1 MSLDTMRSNAP
12 QVWTE
17 AEREPSAFGVRV
29 IEAGRM
35 VLARVIGPLDAEGI
49 NEFLERVRPY
59 SNASRRVVVDLR
71 RADFVD
77 SAGIRG
83 LLQLHTKLEAQKGQ
97 MRLVVRP
104 ASRVERTLQLLQLQ
118 NHFHIYGT
126 VLAAWVRRPEAT
138 TEAPA
143 REA

>member
-1 MSLDTMRSNAP
+1 MSLDTMRSGAP
-12 QVWTE
+12 QLWAE
-17 AEREPSAFGVRV
+17 ADREPTAFGVRV

-49 NEFLERVRPY
+49 NEFLERVRPF

-83 LLQLHTKLEAQKGQ
+83 LLQLHTRLEAQKGQ
-97 MRLVVRP
+97 MRLVVRSG
-104 ASRVERTLQLLQLQ
+104 SRVERTLQLLQLQ

-126 VLAAWVRRPEAT
+126 VLAAWVRRPDEAS
-138 TEAPA
+138 EGRSKAD
-143 REA
+143 